1 MSYYDSQAT
10 EDVRRYLKDIA
21 ETPLLHVDEER
32 KLSQRILESIE
43 AQKRVGTPEE
53 DPEDQGRVADG
64 LRAREALTKANL
76 RLVVS
81 IAKKYR
87 NRGLPFSDLIQEGN
101 IGLMRAVEKFDY
113 SRGFKFSTYATW
125 WVRQSIIK
133 AIGDQSRAIRV
144 PQHVAEELAQ
154 LYMVQRR
161 LQQSLSREPTL
172 DELAESME
180 MPVVHILELM
190 QYSSDA
196 VSLEQQVGFENDSI
210 LSDIVEDESATKPDE
225 NVSREATVTAI
236 REVLLLLPPDDREIM
251 SYRFGLDCD
260 RPHSL
265 DETAKKFNRTK
276 EKLRHI
282 EQKAIVRLRRPELS
296 EVLKGLWEE

>member
-1 MSYYDSQAT
+1 MSNYDSQAT
-10 EDVRRYLKDIA
+10 EDVRRYLREIA
-21 ETPLLHVDEER
+21 ETPLLHVEEER
-32 KLSQRILESIE
+32 RLSQRILEALE
-43 AQKRVGTPEE
+43 AQKRLGTSEE
-53 DPEDQGRVADG
+53 DPGDQRRVADG
-64 LRAREALTKANL
+64 LHAREGLTKANL

-87 NRGLPFSDLIQEGN
+87 NRGLPFLDIIQEGN

-144 PQHVAEELAQ
+144 PQYVAEELAQ
-154 LYMVQRR
+154 LFMVQRR
-161 LQQSLSREPTL
+161 LQQSSSREPTL
-172 DELAESME
+172 DELAENME
-180 MPVVHILELM
+180 VPVAHILELM

-196 VSLEQQVGFENDSI
+196 VSLEQQIGAENDSTF
-210 LSDIVEDESATKPDE
+210 SDVVEDESATKPDE
-225 NVSREATVTAI
+225 NVSRDAIVTAI
-236 REVLLLLPPDDREIM
+236 REVLLLLPSADREIM

-265 DETAKKFNRTK
+265 DETAKKFSRTK